1 MQDRKTKPLLWVA
14 SSKRDLKQF
23 PDDVQDHIGF
33 ALYQAQI
40 GLTHRNA
47 KPMSGLGAGVME
59 VVSDFDT
66 NAYRAVYVVR
76 FAQAMYVLHAF
87 QKKSTRGIATSK
99 FDIDLIGRRLK
110 AATEH
115 YEKVFGKGSKR

>member
-40 GLTHRNA
+40 GLRHRDA
-47 KPMSGLGAGVME
+47 KLISGFGPGVIK

-66 NAYRAVYVVR
+66 NTYRAVYVAR

-87 QKKSTRGIATSK
+87 QKKSTKGIATPK

-115 YEKVFGKGSKR
+115 YETVFGKGSQR